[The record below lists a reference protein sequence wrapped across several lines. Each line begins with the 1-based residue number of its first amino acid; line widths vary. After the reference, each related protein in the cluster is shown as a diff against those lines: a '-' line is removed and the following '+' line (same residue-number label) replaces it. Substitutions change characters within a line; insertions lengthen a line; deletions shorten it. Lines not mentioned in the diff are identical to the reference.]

1 MQLFSLLDPF
11 FNALNDG
18 KIIRF
23 VVAGFLRLV
32 AALIGV
38 ANVIAAV
45 IIIGGA
51 FRTTEVGT
59 VMGSLL
65 LGAFFLASTFCQV
78 AVYLYRARTIA
89 GLGESQFTVTAIA
102 SVLFR
107 LIGEMIFCSFTLL
120 GIGGC
125 LFVWMTNMDPV
136 GMLGAAGSFIPRLG
150 AGSGFLGGLTF
161 LVTALILGF
170 VLIITF
176 YFIAE
181 LLLVLVDIAGNT
193 KALRMAMASGLPPVP
208 AVVHAPAATP
218 VPAAA
223 APASPTV
230 EQPAPATAQMAYPTV
245 AAPPPPARQE
255 PTPAPDPTRELAE
268 RLAAS
273 GKLIASARQAAEG
286 LRARNALTSE
296 LSESAAKMQAY
307 LDGALQ
313 NLDRHDL
320 DGAKHFADW
329 ADYEASRVLAAG

>member
-32 AALIGV
+32 AVLIGV

-45 IIIGGA
+45 VIIGGA

-150 AGSGFLGGLTF
+150 VGGGFLGGLTF
-161 LVTALILGF
+161 LATALILGF

-193 KALRMAMASGLPPVP
+193 KALRIAMAGGLP
-208 AVVHAPAATP
+208 A
-218 VPAAA
+218 VPAAVHVPP
-223 APASPTV
+223 APAP
-230 EQPAPATAQMAYPTV
+230 EQPAVPQPAPSTVPMAHATMVVVP
-245 AAPPPPARQE
+245 PPPPARQE
-255 PTPAPDPTRELAE
+255 PVPAPDPTRELVE

-273 GKLIASARQAAEG
+273 GKLIASARQAVEG
-286 LRARNALTSE
+286 LRERGALTSE

-329 ADYEASRVLAAG
+329 ADYEAGRVLAAS